1 MFDFLRSLSST
12 QDAPPQVSSPSRP
25 LAARRR
31 PDVAPAEVATVD
43 ITAHADLWLELDS
56 RDRVI
61 ARGGSLAHRLLVPM
75 TGAGELPQL
84 TDYLDRRAPGGTP
97 LTTLRGGERLDLVL
111 RSSGDLPLVCRF
123 QAVLQADEHCLLL
136 GTDISDL
143 NWQADSQQHKL
154 QCLNLSKL
162 LLGRLRHSSQRRLG
176 EAVGEVLE
184 AFCSNFH
191 MRSMALL
198 LEGPDQQLRV
208 FACHVPPSF
217 DSLLREGLVLPDGE
231 LRGAS
236 GTCLLGVDE
245 GRSELL
251 QALCCDRLY
260 LVPAPVRGGR
270 LAGLLAEPSEHAP
283 SWPGPSPSDWQY
295 LAEILANLVH
305 ERAELY
311 SLRDSSRRLSLLQD
325 MVGGGWWRLRVD
337 EEIFE
342 LSPAVATSLGLPAGQ
357 TQLALADLLA
367 QLHPADAD
375 ELGLRLRNLQPGGR
389 LVQDMRLRP
398 AGAQHTRRWLRLQGR
413 MQARAGDRLMDGVL
427 LDISEGKLQEE
438 QALAAHARLRNLI
451 DSAPVVI
458 YVQRVEEGR
467 LIPEF
472 YSESA
477 GNLLG
482 LDLQGQSWQALAE
495 RVHPEDLEAFL
506 DRGRELLR
514 EGRVRTEYR
523 LRDSAGEWHWLYD
536 EAKLLRDIQ
545 GIPQEA
551 VGLWLDVTEQRL
563 AAMQIAESEER
574 YRVLVEDS
582 PALICR
588 YDPSLQLTFINH
600 TFAQVLGEPVEALLG
615 RRLDEWLSEQD
626 CSALRARLVG
636 GARSAVDDSW
646 ELRFCLPGQRNLWL
660 IWSDRAVLD
669 ADGRLLEIQA
679 VGRDNTA
686 VRHAQQQLAQGAK
699 MASLGEMV
707 SGMAHEMKQPLH
719 VMRMSLYNAR
729 QKLGEPDYLKEKLD
743 RADAQIDRLSRVISH
758 MGVFSRKS
766 ELEPSPFD
774 PYDACEGALAL
785 LGESLTQQGITLE
798 TAVPL
803 QRVVVRGY
811 ADQLEQV
818 LINLLANARDALLG
832 RDNEGARWVGV
843 SQEDCIESEWVELHV
858 RDNAGGIDRELMER
872 IFEPFF
878 TTKPIGKGTGLGLSV
893 SHDLIRNMGGSLS
906 VDNFKGGARFVI
918 RLPRQVVLVEED

>member
-1 MFDFLRSLSST
+1 MFDFWRSRSRGQQELI
-12 QDAPPQVSSPSRP
+12 DNPLPSRP

-31 PDVAPAEVATVD
+31 PALPLEELAQPLPSG
-43 ITAHADLWLELDS
+43 HWDLWLELDS

-61 ARGGSLAHRLLVPM
+61 ARGGSQAHRLLPPVP
-75 TGAGELPQL
+75 GNGDLPGL
-84 TDYLDRRAPGGTP
+84 GDYLDRRIPGGMQVSS
-97 LTTLRGGERLDLVL
+97 LRGGERLDLVL
-111 RSSGDLPLVCRF
+111 RSTGDLPLVCRF
-123 QAVLQADEHCLLL
+123 QAVLQANEHCLLL

-143 NWQADSQQHKL
+143 NWQSDSQQHKL

-162 LLGRLRHSSQRRLG
+162 LLARLRHSSQRRLG
-176 EAVGEVLE
+176 EAVSEVLE

-198 LEGPDQQLRV
+198 LEAPDQSLRV
-208 FACHVPPSF
+208 FACYVQPGF
-217 DSLLREGLVLPDGE
+217 DSLLRENLAVPGDE
-231 LRGAS
+231 LRAAS
-236 GTCLLGVDE
+236 GACLLGADDSP
-245 GRSELL
+245 SELL
-251 QALCCDRLY
+251 RSLCCDLLY
-260 LVPAPVRGGR
+260 LIPAPVRGGR
-270 LAGLLAEPSEHAP
+270 LAGLLAEPMEHGG
-283 SWPGPSPSDWQY
+283 SWPGLSPSDWQY
-295 LAEILANLVH
+295 LAEILTNLVH
-305 ERAELY
+305 ERTELH
-311 SLRDSSRRLSLLQD
+311 SLRDSSRRLNLLQE

-337 EEIFE
+337 DGLFE
-342 LSPAVATSLGLPAGQ
+342 LSPAVAASLGLPAGQ
-357 TQLALADLLA
+357 LQLALADLLS

-375 ELGLRLRNLQPGGR
+375 ELSLRLRNLQPGGR
-389 LVQDMRLRP
+389 LVQDLRLRE
-398 AGAQHTRRWLRLQGR
+398 AASTQTRRWLRLQGR
-413 MQARAGDRLMDGVL
+413 RQARAGDQLMDGVL

-458 YVQRVEEGR
+458 YVQRVEEGH

-477 GNLLG
+477 GNLFG
-482 LDLQGQSWQALAE
+482 LDLLGQNWQALAE
-495 RVHPEDLEAFL
+495 RVHPEDLETFL

-588 YDPSLQLTFINH
+588 YDPDLQLTFINH
-600 TFAQVLGEPVEALLG
+600 TFAQVLGEPVEALRG

-636 GARSAVDDSW
+636 GGKSTADDSW
-646 ELRFCLPGQRNLWL
+646 ELRFCLSGQRNLWL
-660 IWSDRAVLD
+660 IWSERPLQD
-669 ADGRLLEIQA
+669 AEGRLVEVQA

-729 QKLGEPDYLKEKLD
+729 QKLGEPEYLKEKLE

-766 ELEPSPFD
+766 ELEAAPFD
-774 PYDACEGALAL
+774 PYDACEGAVAL
-785 LGESLTQQGITLE
+785 LGESLTQQGISLE
-798 TAVPL
+798 CRPPA

-832 RDNEGARWVGV
+832 RADEGARWVGV
-843 SQEDCIESEWVELHV
+843 SQEPCTDTGWVELHV
-858 RDNAGGIDRELMER
+858 RDNAGGIDPAVIER
-872 IFEPFF
+872 IFEAFF
-878 TTKPIGKGTGLGLSV
+878 TTKPVGKGTGLGLSV

-906 VDNFKGGARFVI
+906 VDNFRGGARFVI
-918 RLPRQVVLVEED
+918 RLPRQTINL

>member
-1 MFDFLRSLSST
+1 MFDFFRSRADT
-12 QDAPPQVSSPSRP
+12 QGTQSPATPPSRP

-31 PDVAPAEVATVD
+31 PSVPAAEVSLPD
-43 ITAHADLWLELDS
+43 NEHWDLWLELDS
-56 RDRVI
+56 HDRVV
-61 ARGGSLAHRLLVPM
+61 ARGGGQVHRLLPPADC
-75 TGAGELPQL
+75 AGELPTL
-84 TDYLDRRAPGGTP
+84 ADYLDRRVPGGSP
-97 LTTLRGGERLDLVL
+97 LASLRGGERVDLVL
-111 RSSGDLPLVCRF
+111 RSTGDLPLVCRF
-123 QAVLQADEHCLLL
+123 QAVLQANEHCLLL

-143 NWQADSQQHKL
+143 NWQSDSQQHKL

-162 LLGRLRHSSQRRLG
+162 LLARLRHSSQRRLG
-176 EAVGEVLE
+176 EAVSEVLE
-184 AFCSNFH
+184 AFCSSFH

-198 LEGPDQQLRV
+198 LESGDGLQV
-208 FACHVPPSF
+208 FACHVQPGV
-217 DSLLREGLVLPDGE
+217 DCLLREGLAVPEQE
-231 LRGAS
+231 LRAAS
-236 GTCLLGVDE
+236 GATLLGVD
-245 GRSELL
+245 GKRSALL
-251 QALCCDRLY
+251 EALCCDRLY

-270 LAGLLAEPSEHAP
+270 LAGLLAEPADRAP
-283 SWPGPSPSDWQY
+283 SWPVLAPSDWQY

-311 SLRDSSRRLSLLQD
+311 GLRDSSRRLSLLQD

-337 EEIFE
+337 DSMFE
-342 LSPAVATSLGLPAGQ
+342 LSPAVSVSLGLPEGQ
-357 TQLALADLLA
+357 NQLALDDLLA

-375 ELGLRLRNLQPGGR
+375 ELNLRLRHLQPGGR
-389 LVQDMRLRP
+389 LVQDLRLRSVMSN
-398 AGAQHTRRWLRLQGR
+398 QTRRWLRLQGR
-413 MQARAGDRLMDGVL
+413 MQARAGDQLMDGVL

-458 YVQRVEEGR
+458 YVQRVEEGH

-482 LDLQGQSWQALAE
+482 LELQGQNWQALAE
-495 RVHPEDLEAFL
+495 RVHPDDLETFL
-506 DRGRELLR
+506 ARGRELLR

-523 LRDSAGEWHWLYD
+523 LRDNAGEWHWLYD

-551 VGLWLDVTEQRL
+551 VGLWLDVTEQHL
-563 AAMQIAESEER
+563 AALQIAESEER

-588 YDPSLQLTFINH
+588 YDPDLRLTFINH
-600 TFAQVLGEPVEALLG
+600 TFAQVLGEPVDALRG

-636 GARSAVDDSW
+636 GRKTASDDSW

-660 IWSDRAVLD
+660 VWSDRPLFD
-669 ADGRLLEIQA
+669 AQGQLFEVQA

-686 VRHAQQQLAQGAK
+686 VRRAQQQLAQGAK

-766 ELEPSPFD
+766 ELEPAPFD

-785 LGESLTQQGITLE
+785 LGESLTQQGISLE
-798 TAVPL
+798 SRPPP
-803 QRVVVRGY
+803 QRVMVRGY

-832 RDNEGARWVGV
+832 RDSVGARWVGV
-843 SQEDCIESEWVELHV
+843 SQEPCVDSGWVELHV
-858 RDNAGGIDRELMER
+858 RDNAGGIDEQVMER

-918 RLPRQVVLVEED
+918 RLPRQSETA

>member
-1 MFDFLRSLSST
+1 MFDFFRSLAGT
-12 QDAPPQVSSPSRP
+12 QDEEPSVPAPSRP
-25 LAARRR
+25 LVARRR
-31 PDVAPAEVATVD
+31 PALSADEVKVPSAAEHWD
-43 ITAHADLWLELDS
+43 IWLELDS
-56 RDRVI
+56 RDRVV
-61 ARGGSLAHRLLVPM
+61 ARGGRQVHRLLQPS
-75 TGAGELPQL
+75 GSPGEALPLSDYLERRLPGSMPL
-84 TDYLDRRAPGGTP
+84 TD
-97 LTTLRGGERLDLVL
+97 LRGGERVDLVL
-111 RSSGDLPLVCRF
+111 RGNGELPLVCRF

-143 NWQADSQQHKL
+143 NWQSDSQQHKL

-162 LLGRLRHSSQRRLG
+162 LLARLRHSSQRRLG
-176 EAVGEVLE
+176 DAVAEVLE
-184 AFCSNFH
+184 SFCGAFQMC
-191 MRSMALL
+191 SMALL
-198 LEGPDQQLRV
+198 LESADGVLRV
-208 FACHVPPSF
+208 FACHVQPGI
-217 DSLLREGLVLPDGE
+217 DSLLREGLALPDGE
-231 LRGAS
+231 LRRAIGAV
-236 GTCLLGVDE
+236 LLEAG
-245 GRSELL
+245 GARSDLL
-251 QALCCDRLY
+251 QTLCCERLY

-270 LAGLLAEPSEHAP
+270 LAGLLAEPST
-283 SWPGPSPSDWQY
+283 PGGAWMGPTPGDWQY

-305 ERAELY
+305 ERSELHN
-311 SLRDSSRRLSLLQD
+311 LRDSSRRLTLLQD

-337 EEIFE
+337 DGVFE
-342 LSPAVATSLGLPAGQ
+342 LSPAVAASLGLAAGQ
-357 TQLALADLLA
+357 GQLALTELLPM
-367 QLHPADAD
+367 LHPADAD
-375 ELGLRLRNLQPGGR
+375 ELNLRLRNLQPGGR
-389 LVQDMRLRP
+389 LVQDLRLR
-398 AGAQHTRRWLRLQGR
+398 GAASAQTRRWLRLQGR
-413 MQARAGDRLMDGVL
+413 MQARAGDQLMDGVL

-458 YVQRVEEGR
+458 YVQRVEEGH

-495 RVHPEDLEAFL
+495 RVHPDDLEIFL
-506 DRGRELLR
+506 ARGRELLR

-523 LRDSAGEWHWLYD
+523 LRDSAGGWHWMYD

-551 VGLWLDVTEQRL
+551 VGLWLDVTEQHQ
-563 AAMQIAESEER
+563 AALQIAESEER

-588 YDPSLQLTFINH
+588 YGPDLALTFINR

-615 RRLDEWLSEQD
+615 RRLDEWLSAQD

-636 GARSAVDDSW
+636 SGQAAGDDSW
-646 ELRFCLPGQRNLWL
+646 ELRFSLPGQRNLWL
-660 IWSDRAVLD
+660 VWSDRPLLD
-669 ADGRLLEIQA
+669 ADGRLLEVQA

-719 VMRMSLYNAR
+719 VMRMALYNAR
-729 QKLGEPDYLKEKLD
+729 QRLAEPEYLKEKLE
-743 RADAQIDRLSRVISH
+743 RADAQIDRLSRVIGH

-766 ELEPSPFD
+766 ELEVAPFD
-774 PYDACEGALAL
+774 PFDACEGALAL
-785 LGESLTQQGITLE
+785 LGDSLAQQGILLE
-798 TAVPL
+798 CRPPA
-803 QRVVVRGY
+803 QRVAVSGF

-832 RDNEGARWVGV
+832 REVEAARWIGV
-843 SQEDCIESEWVELHV
+843 FQEPCVDPGWVEVHV
-858 RDNAGGIDRELMER
+858 RDNAGGIDSALMER

-906 VDNFKGGARFVI
+906 VDNFKGGARFTI
-918 RLPRQVVLVEED
+918 RLPLLPPP